1 MADETFD
8 AATIAKLIGVAVGS
22 GASAAL
28 ASGASS
34 WWALRA
40 YREGRFSR
48 GWWWLRVGAL
58 GGVTTLKQ
66 ALAYDCA
73 LCRRILDQR
82 EEVRTALLRPRLPL
96 PQERQV
102 REHHRRLA
110 PREPHALPRLLQD
123 RLPRAAVEG
132 AADICATSASA
143 VAVDDGFGGS
153 ATAADGVG
161 GGATEEAS
169 AAAAVAVVRRHTTDA
184 IAVAVDAHD
193 RALIGRCVLSGCKFL
208 EDAFIVPFS
217 AFLELVEGSASCLSD
232 GLD

>member
-1 MADETFD
+1 VPE
-8 AATIAKLIGVAVGS
+8 
-22 GASAAL
+22 
-28 ASGASS
+28 
-34 WWALRA
+34 
-40 YREGRFSR
+40 
-48 GWWWLRVGAL
+48 
-58 GGVTTLKQ
+58 Q
-66 ALAYDCA
+66 
-73 LCRRILDQR
+73 
-82 EEVRTALLRPRLPL
+82 
-96 PQERQV
+96 
-102 REHHRRLA
+102 HRRLA

-193 RALIGRCVLSGCKFL
+193 RALIRRCVLSGCLDKFL
-208 EDAFIVPFS
+208 EDAFIS
-217 AFLELVEGSASCLSD
+217 AFLEVWNWWRVVRPACLMVWISS
-232 GLD
+232 